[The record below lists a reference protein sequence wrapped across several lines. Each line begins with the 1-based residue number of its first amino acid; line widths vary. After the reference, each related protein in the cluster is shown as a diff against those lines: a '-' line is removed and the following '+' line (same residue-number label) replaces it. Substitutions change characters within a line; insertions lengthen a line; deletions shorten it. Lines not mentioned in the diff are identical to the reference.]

1 MQKQNRDPIATDLL
15 DDRHVVHAGKQ
26 CSCKNMEAL
35 ENLLQ
40 LPYQTL
46 AILIAGYLSYRLAY
60 TGRDTTHRTLDT
72 LAIALVFALPDGQLA
87 AVALLMP
94 YLLGTALLS
103 WDPLYGLVNWATG
116 RTGKAISQQHPK
128 GQPAIA

>member
-1 MQKQNRDPIATDLL
+1 MEIFLTSNLNRWDIGA
-15 DDRHVVHAGKQ
+15 RVVTG
-26 CSCKNMEAL
+26 
-35 ENLLQ
+35 
-40 LPYQTL
+40 
-46 AILIAGYLSYRLAY
+46 ILS
-60 TGRDTTHRTLDT
+60 
-72 LAIALVFALPDGQLA
+72 IALVFALPDGQLA